1 MLTVTWGRFAIW
13 LPFPTWNLH
22 QRRPEVRWERVL
34 RSPSDWQSKKHSTRL
49 DARLD
54 ADDFHH
60 EVILAEHCYP
70 VLLAVS
76 AALFLAAGGFL
87 MSGD

>member
-1 MLTVTWGRFAIW
+1 LLTVTWGRFAIW
-13 LPFPTWNLH
+13 PPFSTWNLH
-22 QRRPEVRWERVL
+22 QRRLEVRWERVL
-34 RSPSDWQSKKHSTRL
+34 RSPSDWQSKKHST
-49 DARLD
+49 RLD

-87 MSGD
+87 MSRD